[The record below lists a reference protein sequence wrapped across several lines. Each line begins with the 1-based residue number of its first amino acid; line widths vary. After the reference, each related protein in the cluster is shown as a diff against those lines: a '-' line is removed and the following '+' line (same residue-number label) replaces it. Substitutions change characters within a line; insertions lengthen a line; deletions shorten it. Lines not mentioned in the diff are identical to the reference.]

1 MKEGEQARIDEQ
13 IDWGKTLI
21 EKGVKDKSVV
31 SEKNI

>member
-1 MKEGEQARIDEQ
+1 MKEGIKARINEQ

-31 SEKNI
+31 SQNI